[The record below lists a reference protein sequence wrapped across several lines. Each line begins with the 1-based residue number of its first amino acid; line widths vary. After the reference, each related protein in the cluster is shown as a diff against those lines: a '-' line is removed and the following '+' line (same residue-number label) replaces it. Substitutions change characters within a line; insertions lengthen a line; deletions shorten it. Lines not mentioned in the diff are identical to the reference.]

1 MAMRSALKKIRL
13 DTFSLNYESRVVIE
27 NAFALHFWGAHAA
40 RVYCSA
46 ARRTVSWRCAA
57 FGRLP
62 LKFVIHH
69 CTPAACAPQIR
80 IPSRELLAKTQ
91 SAQTEKHIRHHNKH

>member
-1 MAMRSALKKIRL
+1 MAIRSALKKIRL

-27 NAFALHFWGAHAA
+27 NVFVLHFWGAHAA

-46 ARRTVSWRCAA
+46 ARRTASWKCAA
-57 FGRLP
+57 FDRLP

-69 CTPAACAPQIR
+69 AL
-80 IPSRELLAKTQ
+80 EF
-91 SAQTEKHIRHHNKH
+91 SASGRKLHASGVRSPDSYPFTRASCENAERTD